1 MLKICAL
8 ALFPSAILGDSHVA
22 SPQAAVSKPQ
32 LVTANGSFQMSV
44 DGDKDISFERRGGA
58 ELSVFEMQNQI
69 ESLKA
74 ALIEQQ
80 QNATMAQLAFQESID
95 DMRSSIL
102 GSITGL
108 DMKIKG
114 VDTTVGELKNTVQSN
129 KDENDGAIVKA
140 TRDSQ
145 TKLDAVDNSLQSK
158 LTGVSTTL
166 SKSVTAVE
174 AKTTVNEANIISQP
188 IHMWSGGTRSSL
200 YGSGWTEIKADR
212 IEIDNAAPFFQ
223 RQTASRFRAL
233 KSGLFKIEVNYMSY
247 CSKGYRQHEFNV
259 NNKVVH
265 RGTYKY
271 AEQWNDQRYSVTWH
285 IKAGQVFYN
294 RAYINCGST
303 KLYGSTKSEGAYN
316 RYQVTYLGVL
326 NPKVKCSTQFGMC

>member
-1 MLKICAL
+1 MLLKICAL
-8 ALFPSAILGDSHVA
+8 ALFPSAILGDSHIT
-22 SPQAAVSKPQ
+22 SPASKPE
-32 LVTANGSFQMSV
+32 LTTANGAFKMSV
-44 DGDKDISFERRGGA
+44 NGDKDISFQRRGQA

-74 ALIEQQ
+74 ALVETQ

-102 GSITGL
+102 QSINGL
-108 DMKIKG
+108 DLKIDG
-114 VDTTVGELKNTVQSN
+114 VGSSVDELGNTVQSN
-129 KDENDGAIVKA
+129 KEENDGAIVKA
-140 TRDSQ
+140 NRDSQ
-145 TKLDAVDNSLQSK
+145 TAIEAVDNSMQSK
-158 LTGVSTTL
+158 LTGVSKTL
-166 SKSVTAVE
+166 SKALTAVD
-174 AKTTVNEANIISQP
+174 AKTTVNEANIISKP
-188 IHMWSGGTRSSL
+188 IHMWSGGTRSSM
-200 YGSGWTEIKADR
+200 YGSGWAEIKADR

-223 RQTASRFRAL
+223 RSTASRFRAL
-233 KSGLFKIEVNYMSY
+233 KSGLFKIEVNYLSY
-247 CSKGYRQHEFNV
+247 CSRGLRLHELNV

-271 AEQWNDQRYSVTWH
+271 AEQWNDNRYSVTWH
-285 IKAGQVFYN
+285 IKAGQTFYN

-303 KLYGSTKSEGAYN
+303 KLYGSTKSDGAYN